1 MADSMKPA
9 YLICGTDTAKIDA
22 TRARLRAR
30 AEAEGGPSALEV
42 LDRREGRG
50 APDVDALIASIGTL
64 SLAMGRR
71 YVLADGV
78 ERWRDKQ
85 LKEVAAAIGDLP
97 PDLTV
102 VLIARGKGPAPLVK
116 AVQGAQGEVRNFDEP
131 KAREIPRRLVEE
143 SARLGFTLEPTAA
156 RDLVER
162 MGTSQVRLGNELERL
177 ALWAGPGG
185 EVTSADLDEMVADSS
200 EAAAFSL
207 ADALLDREPAQVIA
221 LSERLLAQGEGV
233 TGLVYML
240 ASRLRKAGEALSKLE
255 GGMARRQVEG
265 SLGMHP
271 YAAKLLID
279 RIKDSSP
286 EELRDA
292 TARMADLEVWC
303 RGGAE
308 YGDELALTLALRRAA
323 GAAA

>member
-1 MADSMKPA
+1 MKPA
-9 YLICGTDTAKIDA
+9 YLICGTDTAKIDS
-22 TRARLRAR
+22 TRARLRTR
-30 AEAEGGPSALEV
+30 AESEGGAAALEI
-42 LDRREGRG
+42 LDRRESRG
-50 APDVDALIASIGTL
+50 APDVDALLGAIGTL

-85 LKEVAAAIGDLP
+85 LKAAAGALSDLP

-116 AVQGAQGEVRNFDEP
+116 AVEGAGGEVRNFEAP
-131 KAREIPRRLVEE
+131 KARELPRRLVEE
-143 SARLGFTLEPTAA
+143 ASRLGFRLEPAAA
-156 RDLVER
+156 RSLVER

-185 EVTSADLDEMVADSS
+185 EVTSSDLDEMVSDSS
-200 EAAAFSL
+200 EAAAYSL
-207 ADALLDREPAQVIA
+207 ADALLEREPAQVIA
-221 LSERLLAQGEGV
+221 LSERLLEQGEGV

-240 ASRLRKAGEALSKLE
+240 ASRLRKAGEALAKLE
-255 GGMARRQVEG
+255 SGMPRRQVEG

-271 YAAKLLID
+271 YPAKLLID
-279 RIKDSSP
+279 RIQDASP
-286 EELRDA
+286 EELQDA
-292 TARMADLEVWC
+292 TTKLADLEVWC

-308 YGDELALTLALRRAA
+308 YGDELALTLALRQAS